1 MKIKSNVFKFC
12 VANDYPLVD
21 FLCVKNM
28 GFPKYPN
35 CCGQGLSIHTAG
47 DVWEEEGRTGG
58 EAGRGGG
65 GVLWHCSRTKKI
77 TNHDSRISN
86 FHISFRVTQAVCEV
100 PLLILL
106 LGKGISGKRVSEKQ
120 LESGEKKKQDCK

>member
-12 VANDYPLVD
+12 VANDDPLVD

-28 GFPKYPN
+28 GFQKYPN

-47 DVWEEEGRTGG
+47 DVWKEEGRPGG
-58 EAGRGGG
+58 ESGG

-77 TNHDSRISN
+77 TNYESRISN
-86 FHISFRVTQAVCEV
+86 FHFSFRVTQTACEV
-100 PLLILL
+100 PFLILL
-106 LGKGISGKRVSEKQ
+106 LGKGKRVSEKTA
-120 LESGEKKKQDCK
+120 

>member
-1 MKIKSNVFKFC
+1 MCKEYGVSKILC
-12 VANDYPLVD
+12 ANDYPLVD
-21 FLCVKNM
+21 FLCVKHM

-58 EAGRGGG
+58 EAGWGG

-77 TNHDSRISN
+77 TYHDSRISN

-106 LGKGISGKRVSEKQ
+106 LGKRVSEKQ